1 MKGFIVTS
9 ILFLIMIAGILI
21 NYFQASLFHQE
32 ITNLINPLNDEPGK
46 ENAQII
52 QDIAKT
58 WNQRSIWLSLSVE
71 RKDLISIKNHID
83 ELYIHNL
90 YEDKLQ
96 MAVSKNQL
104 LNSIDSMLGAEKLYR
119 VPYIKSKFNNL
130 SQNQS
135 FRLLFG

>member
-1 MKGFIVTS
+1 MKGFIATS
-9 ILFLIMIAGILI
+9 ILFLITISGILI
-21 NYFQASLFHQE
+21 NHFHASLFHQE
-32 ITNLINPLNDEPGK
+32 ITNLIDTLSDEPGK
-46 ENAQII
+46 ENTQII
-52 QDIAKT
+52 QDIAKN

-90 YEDKLQ
+90 YEDELQ

-104 LNSIDSMLGAEKLYR
+104 LNSIDSMLGAEKLYWA
-119 VPYIKSKFNNL
+119 PYIKINFNNL

-135 FRLLFG
+135 FRLLFR

>member
-32 ITNLINPLNDEPGK
+32 ITNLINALNDEPGK
-46 ENAQII
+46 ENTQII
-52 QDIAKT
+52 QDIAKI

-71 RKDLISIKNHID
+71 RKELISIKNHID

-119 VPYIKSKFNNL
+119 APYIKSKFNNL
-130 SQNQS
+130 PEN
-135 FRLLFG
+135 

>member
-32 ITNLINPLNDEPGK
+32 ITNLINTLNDEPGK
-46 ENAQII
+46 ENTQII
-52 QDIAKT
+52 QDIAKI

-104 LNSIDSMLGAEKLYR
+104 SNSIDSMLGAEKLYR
-119 VPYIKSKFNNL
+119 TPYIKSNFNNL
-130 SQNQS
+130 PQN
-135 FRLLFG
+135 